1 MFNYMS
7 PRPYTFGK
15 PNSAVDV
22 QLRAYVLVQ
31 TQTPTIQPMWVHK
44 NPEEPLLSGFSI
56 LINVALKESQPSQNI
71 YVKTKQKKQ

>member
-15 PNSAVDV
+15 PNSAVIV
-22 QLRAYVLVQ
+22 QLRTYVLVQ
-31 TQTPTIQPMWVHK
+31 TQTPTIQPMWVNK